1 MTEWIA
7 NLKQVVLVV
16 LACEFLKELLSTDSF
31 RKYVQFALL
40 LFLFLFLISSL
51 FQVDFSLPEFHN
63 STIETETENLVLSEY
78 ETQIANKISEELSK
92 NNLNVQKVEVCLDN
106 QYNITSVTVFSN
118 ESTDKIQAVLK
129 GDFPYEVVVPTE
141 TVLGEEP

>member
-1 MTEWIA
+1 ME
-7 NLKQVVLVV
+7 
-16 LACEFLKELLSTDSF
+16 
-31 RKYVQFALL
+31 
-40 LFLFLFLISSL
+40 
-51 FQVDFSLPEFHN
+51 FSLPEFHN

>member
-31 RKYVQFALL
+31 RKYVQFALR